1 MTAPAIRCS
10 EQQAE
15 GAIKVLEDMIR
26 AARAGNQAG
35 ENAVVAAAH
44 GLETLGFLKEANAAL
59 LVQTKIMHLIGMGS
73 STDAPFFQRIKAAI
87 AKAEGRAD
95 V

>member
-10 EQQAE
+10 EQQAAC
-15 GAIKVLEDMIR
+15 AIEVLEEMIR

-44 GLETLGFLKEANAAL
+44 GLRTLRALKGLYETG
-59 LVQTKIMHLIGMGS
+59 
-73 STDAPFFQRIKAAI
+73 APEGLSLTAEEMQQRFSESRSAI
-87 AKAEGRAD
+87 AKAEGRANA
-95 V
+95 